1 MPTRDTFW
9 QQIMDLTN
17 LFDYPNQNI
26 DINSEVVDSQNIIAE
41 ECEEMS
47 A

>member
-1 MPTRDTFW
+1 MPTGDTFW

-17 LFDYPNQNI
+17 LFDYNSQNI

-41 ECEEMS
+41 YEEMS